1 MDIQF
6 WAGSETAY
14 HAAIKAASRNAPEQ
28 SEAPDLYERVGS
40 VGVVHIMGSL
50 IPGDAGW
57 MSMFGIT
64 GYSDIRA
71 ALVKAVDD
79 EDVTSIM
86 LDVNS
91 GGGAVTGMSDTA
103 AFIGQVAKLKPV
115 TVYAENAA
123 SAAYRLAAEGS
134 HITVS
139 DSGVVG
145 SIGVL
150 RMHTEYSKQNEM
162 EGVKTTVLR
171 SGEFKTLINPVEAL
185 TPEAVAQEM
194 KKLDYLA
201 QSFSAAVA
209 TRRGLSQEDMK
220 TKAGEG
226 REFLGKQG
234 VTVGLADT
242 VGTYESALKMSQK
255 LAKTSNRNAS
265 VAKTRAESSILGENT
280 TTEGLDIMK
289 PTLSLEQLAAIEA
302 GVDLAETPDNLPEA
316 PDTETEPAAAAV
328 SEDSEVVKFLKTEL
342 AAASVTAAA
351 SASTIANLTSELEAT
366 KLTQEALLHITK
378 NACASMAVALG
389 GSKDA
394 FTGMSA
400 QTVISE
406 HKTLSE
412 KFKASFKVGGV
423 AASSP
428 VEDKQTAKPVFD
440 PFFAALIR
448 KTPAK

>member
-1 MDIQF
+1 
-6 WAGSETAY
+6 
-14 HAAIKAASRNAPEQ
+14 
-28 SEAPDLYERVGS
+28 
-40 VGVVHIMGSL
+40 
-50 IPGDAGW
+50 
-57 MSMFGIT
+57 
-64 GYSDIRA
+64 
-71 ALVKAVDD
+71 
-79 EDVTSIM
+79 
-86 LDVNS
+86 
-91 GGGAVTGMSDTA
+91 
-103 AFIGQVAKLKPV
+103 
-115 TVYAENAA
+115 
-123 SAAYRLAAEGS
+123 
-134 HITVS
+134 
-139 DSGVVG
+139 
-145 SIGVL
+145 
-150 RMHTEYSKQNEM
+150 
-162 EGVKTTVLR
+162 
-171 SGEFKTLINPVEAL
+171 
-185 TPEAVAQEM
+185 
-194 KKLDYLA
+194 
-201 QSFSAAVA
+201 
-209 TRRGLSQEDMK
+209 
-220 TKAGEG
+220 
-226 REFLGKQG
+226 
-234 VTVGLADT
+234 
-242 VGTYESALKMSQK
+242 
-255 LAKTSNRNAS
+255 
-265 VAKTRAESSILGENT
+265 
-280 TTEGLDIMK
+280 MK